1 MKSEQ
6 TMPDHK
12 DTVLTVFKINGITV
26 EGMDL
31 DSIPVPDGDTDSKK
45 VTTQGKGYVH
55 RNALNMYDP
64 GECEYSGNEIPGDPG
79 QAALYA
85 AFLSRAECVFQC
97 VLTESGITYEYP
109 GQVAKHTPG
118 SDDNTS
124 KFNGKIV
131 ATDIFTKTVTYAGVT
146 KIEAT
151 AGTEIPTTAAAAVTA
166 DTTDIVITEQT
177 ATTKDT
183 IKVTAADADYIGYSL
198 NGGRT
203 WVPLTTA
210 TLSSDIDFGGAGT
223 VTKVLLKIEET
234 DKATRFFN
242 IFFAR
247 A

>member
-1 MKSEQ
+1 ME
-6 TMPDHK
+6 DHK
-12 DTVLTVFKINGITV
+12 DTVMTVFKINGITV
-26 EGMDL
+26 NGMDL

-55 RNALNMYDP
+55 KNALNMFDP

-79 QAALYA
+79 QAALYD
-85 AFLSRAECVFQC
+85 AFVNRTECIFQC
-97 VLTESGITYEYP
+97 ILTESGITYEYP

-118 SDDNTS
+118 SDDNTA

-166 DTTDIVITEQT
+166 DTTDVVITEVT

-198 NGGRT
+198 NNGRN
-203 WVPLTTA
+203 WIPLTSGTV
-210 TLSSDIDFGGAGT
+210 SGDINFGAAGT
-223 VTKVLLKIEET
+223 VTKIIIKVVEA

-242 IFFAR
+242 LFFAR

>member
-1 MKSEQ
+1 
-6 TMPDHK
+6 MPDHK
-12 DTVLTVFKINGITV
+12 DTFLTEFKINGITV

-55 RNALNMYDP
+55 KNALNMFDP
-64 GECEYSGNEIPGDPG
+64 GECEYSGNDIPGDPG
-79 QAALYA
+79 QAALYD
-85 AFLSRAECVFQC
+85 AFLNRTPCIFQC
-97 VLTESGITYEYP
+97 ILTESGVVYEYP

-131 ATDIFTKTVTYAGVT
+131 ATDIFTRSITYATVS

-151 AGTEIPTTAAAAVTA
+151 AGTVIPTTAGTA
-166 DTTDIVITEQT
+166 ITDDTTDVVITELT

-183 IKVTAADADYIGYSL
+183 FKVTAATASSIAYSL
-198 NGGRT
+198 NNGRT
-203 WVPLTTA
+203 WVPMTSGTA
-210 TLSSDIDFGGAGT
+210 STDINFGAAGT
-223 VTKVLLKIEET
+223 VTKLKVKVEE
-234 DKATRFFN
+234 DEKATRFFN
-242 IFFAR
+242 ILFAR

>member
-1 MKSEQ
+1 
-6 TMPDHK
+6 MPDHK

-64 GECEYSGNEIPGDPG
+64 GECEYSGNDIPGDPG
-79 QAALYA
+79 QAALYQ
-85 AFLSRAECVFQC
+85 AFLDRTECVFQC
-97 VLTESGITYEYP
+97 VLTESGVTYEYP

-131 ATDIFTKTVTYAGVT
+131 ATDIFTRSVSYAEVS

-151 AGTEIPTTAAAAVTA
+151 TGTEIPTTASTAVTA
-166 DTTDIVITEQT
+166 DTTNVVITEPT
-177 ATTKDT
+177 ATVKDT
-183 IKVTAADADYIGYSL
+183 IKVTAATAENIAYSL
-198 NGGRT
+198 NSGKT
-203 WVPLTTA
+203 WIPLTSGTA
-210 TLSSDIDFGGAGT
+210 SADITLGGAGT
-223 VTKVLLKIEET
+223 VIKAILKVEEA
-234 DKATRFFN
+234 DKATRFIN